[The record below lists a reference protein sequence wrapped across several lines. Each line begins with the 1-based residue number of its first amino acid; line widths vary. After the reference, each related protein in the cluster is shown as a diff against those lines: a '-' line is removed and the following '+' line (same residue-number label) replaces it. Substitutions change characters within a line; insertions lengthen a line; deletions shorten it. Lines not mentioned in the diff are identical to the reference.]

1 MDYLINELYFS
12 KENIFV
18 VINKTDSGVNL
29 WQKSLKKYA
38 LDNNIKIK
46 TLEDCYDIKD
56 LIFFSLEFDRI
67 IKTEFFKTKK
77 MYNIYFSLL
86 PAYKGMYTSALP
98 IINGEKY
105 SGVTLHKIDN
115 GIDTG
120 DIIDQ
125 IKFEIDLND
134 TARDLY
140 LKYIENSFIL
150 FKKKYKKYS

>member
-1 MDYLINELYFS
+1 M
-12 KENIFV
+12 
-18 VINKTDSGVNL
+18 
-29 WQKSLKKYA
+29 
-38 LDNNIKIK
+38 
-46 TLEDCYDIKD
+46 
-56 LIFFSLEFDRI
+56 
-67 IKTEFFKTKK
+67 
-77 MYNIYFSLL
+77 
-86 PAYKGMYTSALP
+86 
-98 IINGEKY
+98 
-105 SGVTLHKIDN
+105 DN